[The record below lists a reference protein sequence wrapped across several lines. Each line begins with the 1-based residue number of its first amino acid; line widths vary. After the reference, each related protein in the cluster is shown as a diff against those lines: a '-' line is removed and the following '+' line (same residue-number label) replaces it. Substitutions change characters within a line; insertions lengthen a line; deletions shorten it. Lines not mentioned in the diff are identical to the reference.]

1 MQFFPKGITRGCAP
15 YLREPMENF
24 IVSFRKYRPATFDTV
39 VGQEHITGTLKNAI
53 RSNHLAQAFLFCGPR
68 GVGKTTCARIL
79 AKTIN
84 CQQVT
89 EQAEACDQCESCQQF
104 NRGTSLNILE
114 LDAAS
119 NNSVDNIRELIEQV
133 RYIPQSGKYKIFIV
147 DEVHMLSLAAFNAFL
162 KTLEEPPPHAIFIL
176 ATTERH
182 KVLPTILS
190 RCQIFDFKRI
200 RVEDIRMQLERI
212 CEKEQV
218 QFDQDALH
226 LIAQKADG
234 ALRDALSILDQQISF
249 SGQNLTLE
257 SVLENL
263 NIIDYEHYFKAT
275 NMMRTQDVAGL
286 MLLLDEVMF
295 KGFDPISFLSGLC
308 GHFRDL
314 LMAKTEATVK
324 LLDVSDGIRKRYI
337 LQAREMPEGFLMSG
351 LNIAATIEAQIKT
364 ARSPRLQVELALM
377 KMAFITQV
385 IDFAQV
391 ADEKKKSEPVVIAAE
406 KTSLPTPAV
415 QKGGDQQPTPSWPPP
430 PKAEPNLNLLKG
442 GVQAIRGLSKE
453 LQEAKEKEQQR
464 IASANSIPIS
474 DEEFAQKWPAIIQEA
489 SLAGDLFLKAILESG
504 DAKIMAGKINLTVR
518 SKVEESKIQDSESW
532 LAAHFRNFFDGRQP
546 AVVTKMEELAQ
557 DTPVIMGTGAKNKFA
572 RMAEINPSIVAL
584 KEVLD
589 LEFIY

>member
-1 MQFFPKGITRGCAP
+1 
-15 YLREPMENF
+15 MENF

-39 VGQEHITGTLKNAI
+39 VGQAHITGTLKNAI
-53 RSNHLAQAFLFCGPR
+53 RNNHLAQAFLFCGPR

-84 CQQVT
+84 CQALT
-89 EQAEACDQCESCQQF
+89 EQGEACDHCDPCVQF

-162 KTLEEPPPHAIFIL
+162 KTLEEPPAHAIFIL

-200 RVEDIRMQLERI
+200 KVEDIRLQLEQI
-212 CEKEQV
+212 CEKEGV
-218 QFDQDALH
+218 SFVQDALH

-249 SGQNLTLE
+249 SGQNLSLE

-263 NIIDYEHYFKAT
+263 NIIDFEHYFKAT
-275 NMMRTQDVAGL
+275 EMMRSQDVAGL

-295 KGFDPISFLSGLC
+295 KGFDPISFLAGLC
-308 GHFRDL
+308 SHFRDL

-324 LLDVSDGIRKRYI
+324 LLDVSDGIRKRYL
-337 LQAREMPEGFLMSG
+337 LQAREMSEGFLMSG
-351 LNIAATIEAQIKT
+351 LNISATTEANIKT

-377 KMAFITQV
+377 KMAFLTQV
-385 IDFAQV
+385 IDLAQI
-391 ADEKKKSEPVVIAAE
+391 ADEKKKPDLEQAIAANN
-406 KTSLPTPAV
+406 
-415 QKGGDQQPTPSWPPP
+415 PSQTLVETKPVFNIPLPPP
-430 PKAEPNLNLLKG
+430 PTETNLGLLKG
-442 GVQAIRGLSKE
+442 GVNAIRGLSKE
-453 LQEAKEKEQQR
+453 LKEAKEMEQQR
-464 IASANSIPIS
+464 IATANSIPITQE
-474 DEEFAQKWPAIIQEA
+474 DFQIQWPLIIKNATA
-489 SLAGDLFLKAILESG
+489 SGDLFLKAILESG
-504 DAKIMAGKINLTVR
+504 NATLHEAKIRISVR
-518 SKVEESKIQDSESW
+518 SKVEESKILDSASW
-532 LAAHFRNFFDGRQP
+532 LNEQFRTHFSSRQP
-546 AVVTKMEELAQ
+546 AIFIILEEPKEEG
-557 DTPVIMGTGAKNKFA
+557 PVMFGTGAKSKFG
-572 RMAEINPSIVAL
+572 RMAELNPSLIQL
-584 KEVLD
+584 RDILD
-589 LEFIY
+589 LELLY

>member
-1 MQFFPKGITRGCAP
+1 MVIRLIVHLIFVC
-15 YLREPMENF
+15 LMENF

-53 RSNHLAQAFLFCGPR
+53 RNNHLAQAFLFCGPR

-89 EQAEACDQCESCQQF
+89 EQAEACDQCDSCEQF
-104 NRGTSLNILE
+104 NKGVSLNVLE

-133 RYIPQSGKYKIFIV
+133 RYLPQLGRYKIFIV
-147 DEVHMLSLAAFNAFL
+147 DEVHMLSQAAFNAFL

-200 RVEDIRMQLERI
+200 KVEDIRKQLERI

-234 ALRDALSILDQQISF
+234 ALRDALSIFDQQISF

-275 NMMRTQDVAGL
+275 EMMRTQDVAGL

-295 KGFDPISFLSGLC
+295 KGFDPVSFLSGLC

-337 LQAREMPEGFLMSG
+337 LQSREMPEGFLMSG
-351 LNIAATIEAQIKT
+351 LNIAATIEANIKT

-377 KMAFITQV
+377 KMAFLTQV
-385 IDFAQV
+385 IDLAQV
-391 ADEKKKSEPVVIAAE
+391 ADEKKKPESVVVAPSQPALPASDSSMSPAQSPAKPIVAAPV
-406 KTSLPTPAV
+406 
-415 QKGGDQQPTPSWPPP
+415 
-430 PKAEPNLNLLKG
+430 AEPNLSLLKG

-464 IASANSIPIS
+464 IASANSIPLS
-474 DEEFAQKWPAIIQEA
+474 AEEFAQQWPHIIREA
-489 SLAGDLFLKAILESG
+489 NNAGDLFLKAILESG
-504 DAKIMAGKINLTVR
+504 DAKMQGGQIHLIVR

-532 LAAHFRNFFDGRQP
+532 LAAHFRTYFGGRQP
-546 AVVTKMEELAQ
+546 AVMMQMEEASP
-557 DTPVIMGTGAKNKFA
+557 DAPVIMGTGAKSKFA
-572 RMAEINPSIVAL
+572 RMAEINPNIVAL
-584 KEVLD
+584 KEALD
-589 LEFIY
+589 LEFVY

>member
-1 MQFFPKGITRGCAP
+1 
-15 YLREPMENF
+15 MENF

-53 RSNHLAQAFLFCGPR
+53 RNNHLAQAFLFCGPR

-89 EQAEACDQCESCQQF
+89 EQAEACDQCDSCEQF
-104 NRGTSLNILE
+104 NKGVSLNVLE

-133 RYIPQSGKYKIFIV
+133 RYLPQLGRYKIFIV
-147 DEVHMLSLAAFNAFL
+147 DEVHMLSQAAFNAFL

-200 RVEDIRMQLERI
+200 KVEDIRKQLERI

-234 ALRDALSILDQQISF
+234 ALRDALSIFDQQISF

-275 NMMRTQDVAGL
+275 EMMRTQDVAGL

-295 KGFDPISFLSGLC
+295 KGFDPVSFLSGLC

-337 LQAREMPEGFLMSG
+337 LQSREMPEGFLMSG
-351 LNIAATIEAQIKT
+351 LNIAATIEANIKT

-377 KMAFITQV
+377 KMAFLTQV
-385 IDFAQV
+385 IDLAQV
-391 ADEKKKSEPVVIAAE
+391 ADEKKKPESVVVAPSQPALPASDSSMSPAQSPAKPIVAAPV
-406 KTSLPTPAV
+406 
-415 QKGGDQQPTPSWPPP
+415 
-430 PKAEPNLNLLKG
+430 AEPNLSLLKG

-453 LQEAKEKEQQR
+453 LQEAKEKEQLR
-464 IASANSIPIS
+464 IASANSIPLS
-474 DEEFAQKWPAIIQEA
+474 AEEFAQQWPHIIREA
-489 SLAGDLFLKAILESG
+489 NNAGDLFLKAILESG
-504 DAKIMAGKINLTVR
+504 DAKMQGGQIHLIVR

-532 LAAHFRNFFDGRQP
+532 LAAHFRTYFGGRQP
-546 AVVTKMEELAQ
+546 AVMMQMEEASP
-557 DTPVIMGTGAKNKFA
+557 DAPVIMGTGAKSKFA
-572 RMAEINPSIVAL
+572 RMAEINPNIVAL
-584 KEVLD
+584 KEALD
-589 LEFIY
+589 LEFVY

>member
-1 MQFFPKGITRGCAP
+1 
-15 YLREPMENF
+15 MENF

-84 CQQVT
+84 CQHVT
-89 EQAEACDQCESCQQF
+89 DQAEACDQCDSCQQF
-104 NRGTSLNILE
+104 NKGASLNILE

-147 DEVHMLSLAAFNAFL
+147 DEVHMLSQAAFNAFL

-263 NIIDYEHYFKAT
+263 NIIDYEHFFKAT

-337 LQAREMPEGFLMSG
+337 LQSREMPEGFLMSG
-351 LNIAATIEAQIKT
+351 LNIAATIEANIKT

-385 IDFAQV
+385 IDLAQV
-391 ADEKKKSEPVVIAAE
+391 ADEKKKPEPTVNPPELPTSSLASSSQGAGQLTAKPPFVPPVV
-406 KTSLPTPAV
+406 
-415 QKGGDQQPTPSWPPP
+415 
-430 PKAEPNLNLLKG
+430 EPNLNLLKG

-453 LQEAKEKEQQR
+453 LQEAREKEQQR

-474 DEEFAQKWPAIIQEA
+474 DEEFAQKWPSVINEA

-504 DAKIMAGKINLTVR
+504 EAKMVEGKIHLKVR
-518 SKVEESKIQDSESW
+518 SKVEENKIQDSEAW
-532 LAAHFRNFFDGRQP
+532 LASHFRSYFDGRQP
-546 AVVTKMEELAQ
+546 AVITKMEEVAQ
-557 DTPVIMGTGAKNKFA
+557 DAPIIMGTGAKNKFA
-572 RMAEINPSIVAL
+572 RMAEINPSILAL

>member
-1 MQFFPKGITRGCAP
+1 
-15 YLREPMENF
+15 MENF

-39 VGQEHITGTLKNAI
+39 VGQGHITGTLKNAI
-53 RSNHLAQAFLFCGPR
+53 RNNHLAQAFLFCGPR

-84 CQQVT
+84 CQHLTDQG
-89 EQAEACDQCESCQQF
+89 EACDQCEPCQQF
-104 NRGTSLNILE
+104 NKGTSINVLE

-133 RYIPQSGKYKIFIV
+133 RYIPQSGKYKVFIV
-147 DEVHMLSLAAFNAFL
+147 DEVHMLSTAAFNAFL
-162 KTLEEPPPHAIFIL
+162 KTLEEPPAHAIFIL

-234 ALRDALSILDQQISF
+234 ALRDALSILDQQVSF

-275 NMMRTQDVAGL
+275 EMMRSQDVAGL

-314 LMAKTEATVK
+314 LMAKTESTVK
-324 LLDVSDGIRKRYI
+324 LLDVSDGIKKRYL
-337 LQAREMPEGFLMSG
+337 LQSREMPEGFLMSG
-351 LNIAATIEAQIKT
+351 LNIAATIESHIKT

-377 KMAFITQV
+377 KMAFLTQAL
-385 IDFAQV
+385 DLAQI
-391 ADEKKKSEPVVIAAE
+391 ADEKKKPDSDLVVAETQSESTVQ
-406 KTSLPTPAV
+406 PAKEAKSSAV
-415 QKGGDQQPTPSWPPP
+415 SNTQIQIPHET
-430 PKAEPNLNLLKG
+430 NLGLLKG
-442 GVQAIRGLSKE
+442 GVKAIRGLSKE

-474 DEEFAQKWPAIIQEA
+474 EEEFKQQWPSIIQA
-489 SLAGDLFLKAILESG
+489 AAADSDLFLKAILDSG
-504 DAKIMAGKINLTVR
+504 NAQIKEGFIQIVVR
-518 SKVEESKIQDSESW
+518 SKVEESKILEAEQW
-532 LAAHFRNFFDGRQP
+532 LNQQFRNYFNGRQP
-546 AVVTKMEELAQ
+546 KIDVRLEESKQ
-557 DTPVIMGTGAKNKFA
+557 EGQVIMGTGARSKYQ
-572 RMAEINPSIVAL
+572 RMAEINPNIHVL
-584 KEVLD
+584 KETLD
-589 LEFIY
+589 LDLIY

>member
-1 MQFFPKGITRGCAP
+1 
-15 YLREPMENF
+15 MENF

-53 RSNHLAQAFLFCGPR
+53 RNNHLAQAFLFCGPR

-89 EQAEACDQCESCQQF
+89 EQAEACDQCDSCEQF
-104 NRGTSLNILE
+104 NKGVSLNVLE

-133 RYIPQSGKYKIFIV
+133 RYLPQLGRYKIFIV
-147 DEVHMLSLAAFNAFL
+147 DEVHMLSQAAFNAFL

-200 RVEDIRMQLERI
+200 KVEDIRKQLERI

-234 ALRDALSILDQQISF
+234 ALRDALSIFDQQISF

-275 NMMRTQDVAGL
+275 EMMRTQDVAGL

-295 KGFDPISFLSGLC
+295 KGFDPVSFLSGLC

-337 LQAREMPEGFLMSG
+337 LQSREMPEGFLMSG
-351 LNIAATIEAQIKT
+351 LNIAATIEANIKT

-377 KMAFITQV
+377 KMAFLTQV
-385 IDFAQV
+385 IDLAQV
-391 ADEKKKSEPVVIAAE
+391 ADEKKKPESVVVAPGQPALPASDSSMSPAQSPAKPIVAAPV
-406 KTSLPTPAV
+406 
-415 QKGGDQQPTPSWPPP
+415 
-430 PKAEPNLNLLKG
+430 AEPNLSLLKG

-464 IASANSIPIS
+464 IASANSIPLS
-474 DEEFAQKWPAIIQEA
+474 AEEFAQQWPHIIREA
-489 SLAGDLFLKAILESG
+489 NNAGDLFLKAILESG
-504 DAKIMAGKINLTVR
+504 DAKMQGGQIHLIVR

-532 LAAHFRNFFDGRQP
+532 LAAHFRTYFGGRQP
-546 AVVTKMEELAQ
+546 AVMTQMEEASP
-557 DTPVIMGTGAKNKFA
+557 DAPVIMGTGAKSKFA
-572 RMAEINPSIVAL
+572 RMAEINPNIVAL
-584 KEVLD
+584 KEALD
-589 LEFIY
+589 LEFVY